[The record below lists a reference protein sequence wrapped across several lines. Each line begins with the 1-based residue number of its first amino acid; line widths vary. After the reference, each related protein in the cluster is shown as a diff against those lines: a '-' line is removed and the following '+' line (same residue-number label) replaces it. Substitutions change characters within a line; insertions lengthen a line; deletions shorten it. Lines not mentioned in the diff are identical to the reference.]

1 MSLEFTLV
9 RRAIS
14 LAVIDGPDTG
24 DNPDI
29 LKAQGSVL
37 FEPVIKKGD
46 SIQVQTRG
54 GSETYALAPIEC
66 PINDGIISHRG
77 QDGVKL
83 PAGGEAANPS
93 LIRWK
98 ATFSRM
104 QAGGKSFT
112 LAPVIFDAVPGGE
125 IDLTMVAPV
134 AGAPEGVVRGPRGTS
149 LESIIVDG
157 SELVF
162 TAVDDA
168 GSFEIARIPL
178 DDMVRA
184 EADAAAAAA
193 VDGVETVLAATV
205 DAANAARDDAKG
217 HADRAEEASG
227 TVAGEVYDQL
237 SGLVVQAEGAATT
250 ATGAA
255 GDASQSKQDA
265 VQAASD
271 ADGFRAAA
279 GVHAGTAAQDATRAE
294 TARTEAVQAQVGAE
308 TAEVNADAHR
318 QAAAMSETNAATH
331 ETNAGA
337 SATAAAS
344 SATEAK
350 DHADRA
356 EQMADPTGLRNEVM
370 QQLADLVDG
379 APEDLDTIREGAE
392 YAQANRDITDQLNA
406 AIGAKADKSHTHAWS
421 AIAGKPD
428 IPVTDVGY
436 RIRWADH
443 VPNLYPAGVS
453 VSMSATEQGWGAAL
467 AAGNPD
473 YVDDGFVVIL
483 TIRNGRYDQSAIQ
496 MVYSYTNVAR
506 PVYIRKYNGEAA
518 GWSNFRKLSD
528 DGHKHDIADINGA
541 ASKDYVDSRPA
552 LFSGSGAPPSS
563 IPGATV
569 GDWWLDTS
577 TMELHKITGV

>member
-9 RRAIS
+9 RRAIR
-14 LAVIDGPDTG
+14 LAVIDGPDA
-24 DNPDI
+24 DDEPDI
-29 LKAQGSVL
+29 LKAQGIVT
-37 FEPVIKKGD
+37 FEPVMKKGD
-46 SIQVQTRG
+46 AVQVQVRG
-54 GSETYALAPIEC
+54 GSETYVLAPIEC

-77 QDGVKL
+77 QEGVKL

-93 LIRWK
+93 LVRWK

-104 QAGGKSFT
+104 QAGGKPFT

-178 DDMVRA
+178 DEMVRA
-184 EADAAAAAA
+184 EAEAAAAAA

-217 HADRAEEASG
+217 HADRAEAASG

-255 GDASQSKQDA
+255 GDASQSRLDA

-294 TARTEAVQAQVGAE
+294 TARTEAEQAQVGAE
-308 TAEVNADAHR
+308 TAEVNAGAHR
-318 QAAAMSETNAATH
+318 QAAATHETNAATS

-337 SATAAAS
+337 SATAAAT

-379 APEDLDTIREGAE
+379 APEDLDTIREVAE

-406 AIGAKADKSHTHAWS
+406 AIGNKANKTHTHAVGDVDGLGDVLDGK
-421 AIAGKPD
+421 ADAVHTHTVEQVDGLDDALAGK
-428 IPVTDVGY
+428 
-436 RIRWADH
+436 A
-443 VPNLYPAGVS
+443 N
-453 VSMSATEQGWGAAL
+453 ATHTHTSSQVDGLDAAL
-467 AAGNPD
+467 ARLGN
-473 YVDDGFVVIL
+473 
-483 TIRNGRYDQSAIQ
+483 IRAWFR
-496 MVYSYTNVAR
+496 
-506 PVYIRKYNGEAA
+506 GE
-518 GWSNFRKLSD
+518 GPP
-528 DGHKHDIADINGA
+528 
-541 ASKDYVDSRPA
+541 PA
-552 LFSGSGAPPSS
+552 S
-563 IPGATV
+563 IPGAQV

-577 TMELHKITGV
+577 AMELHEITGV

>member
-14 LAVIDGPDTG
+14 LAVIDGPDAG

-29 LKAQGSVL
+29 LQAQGSVL

-46 SIQVQTRG
+46 SIQVQTRD

-104 QAGGKSFT
+104 QAGGKSFR

-162 TAVDDA
+162 TAVDDG

-255 GDASQSKQDA
+255 GDASQSKQGA

-279 GVHAGTAAQDATRAE
+279 GVHAGTAATDATRAE
-294 TARTEAVQAQVGAE
+294 TARTEAVQAQSGAGQ
-308 TAEVNADAHR
+308 AEANADAHR
-318 QAAAMSETNAATH
+318 QAAATSETNAAIH
-331 ETNAGA
+331 ETNAGV

-350 DHADRA
+350 GHADRA

-370 QQLADLVDG
+370 QQLANLVDG
-379 APEDLDTIREGAE
+379 APEDLDTIREVAE

-406 AIGAKADKSHTHAWS
+406 AIGNKANKVHTHAVGDVTGLDD
-421 AIAGKPD
+421 ALDGKANA
-428 IPVTDVGY
+428 VHTHTVGQV
-436 RIRWADH
+436 DG
-443 VPNLYPAGVS
+443 LD
-453 VSMSATEQGWGAAL
+453 AAL
-467 AAGNPD
+467 AGKADSAHTHTTSQLTDYPGHAVSAGSAFYGWIPAREPD
-473 YVDDGFVVIL
+473 SDNIRVADAPAEWYHVTNKAYVD
-483 TIRNGRYDQSAIQ
+483 R
-496 MVYSYTNVAR
+496 
-506 PVYIRKYNGEAA
+506 
-518 GWSNFRKLSD
+518 
-528 DGHKHDIADINGA
+528 
-541 ASKDYVDSRPA
+541 RPA
-552 LFSGSGAPPSS
+552 LFSGSGAPPAS

>member
-14 LAVIDGPDTG
+14 LAVIDGPDAG

-193 VDGVETVLAATV
+193 VDGVEAVLAATV

-217 HADRAEEASG
+217 HADRAELASG

-255 GDASQSKQDA
+255 GDASQSRLDA

-279 GVHAGTAAQDATRAE
+279 GVHAGTAAADATRAE
-294 TARTEAVQAQVGAE
+294 TARTEAEQAQAGAE
-308 TAEVNADAHR
+308 QAEANADAHR
-318 QAAAMSETNAATH
+318 QAAATSESNAATS
-331 ETNAGA
+331 EANADA
-337 SATAAAS
+337 SATAAAT

-379 APEDLDTIREGAE
+379 APEDLDTIREVAE

-406 AIGAKADKSHTHAWS
+406 AIGNKANKTHTHAVS
-421 AIAGKPD
+421 DVTGLGDALDGKADTTHTHTTTQVDGLDDALAGK
-428 IPVTDVGY
+428 
-436 RIRWADH
+436 ADAAH
-443 VPNLYPAGVS
+443 THTSSQVDGLD
-453 VSMSATEQGWGAAL
+453 AAL
-467 AAGNPD
+467 ARLSNIRAWFRG
-473 YVDDGFVVIL
+473 DG
-483 TIRNGRYDQSAIQ
+483 
-496 MVYSYTNVAR
+496 
-506 PVYIRKYNGEAA
+506 PP
-518 GWSNFRKLSD
+518 
-528 DGHKHDIADINGA
+528 
-541 ASKDYVDSRPA
+541 PA
-552 LFSGSGAPPSS
+552 S
-563 IPGATV
+563 IPGAQV

-577 TMELHKITGV
+577 AMELHEITGV

>member
-14 LAVIDGPDTG
+14 LAVIDGPDAG

-29 LKAQGSVL
+29 LQAQGSVL

-46 SIQVQTRG
+46 SIQVQTRD

-112 LAPVIFDAVPGGE
+112 LAPVIFDAIPGGE

-178 DDMVRA
+178 DEMVRA

-279 GVHAGTAAQDATRAE
+279 GVHAGTAATDATRAE
-294 TARTEAVQAQVGAE
+294 TARTEAEQAQAGAE

-318 QAAAMSETNAATH
+318 QAAATSETNAATS

-344 SATEAK
+344 SAVEAK

-379 APEDLDTIREGAE
+379 APEDLDTIREVAE

-406 AIGAKADKSHTHAWS
+406 AIGNKANKTHTHAVGDVTGLGD
-421 AIAGKPD
+421 ALDGKANAVHTHTTEQVDGLDDALAGK
-428 IPVTDVGY
+428 
-436 RIRWADH
+436 
-443 VPNLYPAGVS
+443 
-453 VSMSATEQGWGAAL
+453 
-467 AAGNPD
+467 
-473 YVDDGFVVIL
+473 
-483 TIRNGRYDQSAIQ
+483 
-496 MVYSYTNVAR
+496 
-506 PVYIRKYNGEAA
+506 
-518 GWSNFRKLSD
+518 SD
-528 DGHKHDIADINGA
+528 DGHPHTSADITDATSDAVNDPSAGGKLVKWDDGLRIQTADPVGA
-541 ASKDYVDSRPA
+541 ANPTTKRYVDARPA
-552 LFSGSGAPPSS
+552 LFSGSGAPPTS
-563 IPGATV
+563 IAGAVV
-569 GDWWLDTS
+569 GDWWLDTA